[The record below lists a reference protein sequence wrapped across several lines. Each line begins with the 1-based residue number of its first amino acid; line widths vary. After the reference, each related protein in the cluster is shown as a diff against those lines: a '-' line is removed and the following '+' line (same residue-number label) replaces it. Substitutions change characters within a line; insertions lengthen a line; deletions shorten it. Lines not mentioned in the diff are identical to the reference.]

1 MKIKIVAAFLI
12 LIALNSYG
20 QTTILDNTNISGNWT
35 LANSP
40 YIIEGRALVPNGQTL
55 TIEPGVE
62 VRLKSSASST
72 PSWFDYGSGNV
83 GVIRVQGE
91 IIANGTTS
99 NPVVFTRDDN
109 GFWGTILMDENAAS
123 TSSFSHC
130 IIEYAKESRN
140 VTGIASPVSF
150 SGGISV
156 FKSLVS
162 INQIEFRNN
171 NINGLYVR
179 EVADSFEFSNTTFH
193 NNGSNGSVIEQS
205 TVNAINNTYFNN
217 SNNASGQ
224 VSAIRSSNST
234 VYIVGNLIY
243 NNDDFGIFT
252 TGGGNHYLVNNTIF
266 GNSQGIRVENDAN
279 TFIHN
284 SIIQNNTLN
293 FATSSVGE
301 ATIEMQHS
309 LTNDA
314 TFPTKV
320 TNVSNNLLN
329 SDALFTNVATNDFSL
344 QSDSPAINAGNP
356 NSAGLNIPPTDILGN
371 ERIDDIIIDLGAI
384 EFQNPLVSIIDIEDF
399 SKLAV
404 YPNPTNS
411 LINVV
416 YEEDLLINI
425 YTIDGKFL
433 GNYTSKEIDLTD
445 LTSGVYLLKI
455 ENLQGNVTTKRIIKK

>member
-1 MKIKIVAAFLI
+1 
-12 LIALNSYG
+12 
-20 QTTILDNTNISGNWT
+20 
-35 LANSP
+35 
-40 YIIEGRALVPNGQTL
+40 
-55 TIEPGVE
+55 
-62 VRLKSSASST
+62 
-72 PSWFDYGSGNV
+72 
-83 GVIRVQGE
+83 
-91 IIANGTTS
+91 
-99 NPVVFTRDDN
+99 
-109 GFWGTILMDENAAS
+109 
-123 TSSFSHC
+123 
-130 IIEYAKESRN
+130 
-140 VTGIASPVSF
+140 
-150 SGGISV
+150 
-156 FKSLVS
+156 
-162 INQIEFRNN
+162 
-171 NINGLYVR
+171 
-179 EVADSFEFSNTTFH
+179 
-193 NNGSNGSVIEQS
+193 
-205 TVNAINNTYFNN
+205 AINNTYFNN

-314 TFPTKV
+314 TFPTNV

-399 SKLAV
+399 SKLSV